1 MGGGADEGMAD
12 NDNAGL
18 DESEGAND
26 VVGVDVGL
34 DDNEGWN
41 DDDGDDEGD
50 DVVGGQRTPRS
61 TPGTSDSKPSP
72 SKTDSLSY
80 AMV

>member
-1 MGGGADEGMAD
+1 MAD

-34 DDNEGWN
+34 DDNEG
-41 DDDGDDEGD
+41 
-50 DVVGGQRTPRS
+50 
-61 TPGTSDSKPSP
+61 
-72 SKTDSLSY
+72 
-80 AMV
+80 